1 MLRVAYVGH
10 STVQLKTGG
19 THFLTDPVL
28 RPRVAHLRRIVPPP
42 ALDGLTEPDAVL
54 ISHAHLDHLDP
65 PSLRLLRP
73 CLVIA
78 PRGCGRLLRRAGVGE
93 VAEAVPGE
101 SLTVGKTRVTPFV
114 VPHDGRRHPF
124 SRARQ
129 TMAYL
134 LDGLERAFFAGD
146 TDLFPGMAEFADGL
160 DLALLPIWGWGPRVG
175 RGHMDPERAAG
186 AAALLRPSVAVPI
199 HWGTLAS
206 PRAPWRDDPAR
217 PARQFVEQ
225 AAARAPGVEVRVLP
239 PGGHT
244 EIAGAAADESE
255 PE

>member
-1 MLRVAYVGH
+1 MGR
-10 STVQLKTGG
+10 TR
-19 THFLTDPVL
+19 FLTDPVL
-28 RPRVAHLRRIVPPP
+28 RPRVAHLHRIVRLP

-73 CLVIA
+73 RLVIA
-78 PRGCGRLLRRAGVGE
+78 PRGCGRLLRGAGVGE

-101 SLTVGKTRVTPFV
+101 SLTVGTTRVTPFV

-129 TMAYL
+129 TVAYR
-134 LDGLERAFFAGD
+134 LDGGERAFFAGD
-146 TDLFPGMAEFADGL
+146 TDLFPGMGELADGL
-160 DLALLPIWGWGPRVG
+160 DLALLPIWGWGARVG
-175 RGHMDPERAAG
+175 RGHLDPERAAA
-186 AAALLRPSVAVPI
+186 AAALLRPRVAVPI

-217 PARQFVEQ
+217 PAKLFVEQ
-225 AAARAPGVEVRVLP
+225 AAARAPQVEVRVLP
-239 PGGHT
+239 PGGRT
-244 EIAGAAADESE
+244 EIDSASADEPE